1 MPTCEQISRH
11 LDGNSR
17 LTVIHN
23 AGHAVNLEKPTEVC
37 KCIIDFFQEP
47 VPEASNDE
55 RVGFSASR
63 ASFYHLHVNN
73 LLRRRSILDALR
85 AVSSHPPSL
94 RLAGVVGLALIEA
107 ADGVFF
113 AGRRMVSSSL
123 GIGIAVKTDTG
134 KGEGEGVIVAFSP
147 FYVEKYLM

>member
-1 MPTCEQISRH
+1 M
-11 LDGNSR
+11 
-17 LTVIHN
+17 
-23 AGHAVNLEKPTEVC
+23 
-37 KCIIDFFQEP
+37 
-47 VPEASNDE
+47 
-55 RVGFSASR
+55 
-63 ASFYHLHVNN
+63 
-73 LLRRRSILDALR
+73 
-85 AVSSHPPSL
+85 
-94 RLAGVVGLALIEA
+94 ALIEA